1 MSGLYGLLRPLDII
15 QPYRLE
21 MGSHLKNKRGN
32 DLYHYWSNTISEQIN
47 LDLKG
52 FKNQK
57 IINLASLEYSK
68 VINKKIVNVDM
79 ISPHFLE
86 EKNGNLKNIS
96 FFSKKARGSMARFII
111 KNNIIDHSE
120 INNFNYDRYSF
131 NPALSSELK
140 PVFTRKSIS

>member
-1 MSGLYGLLRPLDII
+1 M
-15 QPYRLE
+15 
-21 MGSHLKNKRGN
+21 
-32 DLYHYWSNTISEQIN
+32 
-47 LDLKG
+47 
-52 FKNQK
+52 
-57 IINLASLEYSK
+57 ASLEYSK

-111 KNNIIDHSE
+111 KNKIIDLSE